1 MCATCHGV
9 NTERLRKVPAACA
22 LAACALAAC
31 SSGGNGDAG
40 AAADVAV
47 DVALEAVATPGD
59 AAVDAAPDAT
69 LDAPQDAP
77 ALPVVPVGGACDPN
91 ERANVCAAAST
102 CAGTGTAAR
111 CVADGAMGGRCRT
124 ATSRC
129 DAGLACDDDRLA
141 PTCRTAV
148 AEGER
153 CDPAGVTNICVSPAR
168 CTTAMAVSTCRTAPY
183 IESRLMPPTFVNACA
198 SGGTRIALAGTS
210 RDDTH
215 ATAPLTIPFTFR
227 FFGVD
232 YTRVWPSTNG
242 YAVFGA
248 TAPQD
253 RPGGRDR
260 FPADEGPLVAAF
272 WADLV
277 LRAAPGS
284 DLCVR
289 TVGAAPDR
297 QFVIEW
303 LDAYHTTY
311 DSTHLTFEVV
321 LTETTNTVDVIYN
334 RLDPAG
340 DTTAEYVRGALATI
354 GLQSD
359 RGAQFVAHAGTVAT
373 TAGLRFTPR

>member
-1 MCATCHGV
+1 MI
-9 NTERLRKVPAACA
+9 TERLRGV
-22 LAACALAAC
+22 LAVFALAAC
-31 SSGGNGDAG
+31 SSESSGDAG
-40 AAADVAV
+40 PATDGAVDVTRADAADADAPSGDAPADVATI
-47 DVALEAVATPGD
+47 DAPPD
-59 AAVDAAPDAT
+59 AAEDAAT
-69 LDAPQDAP
+69 
-77 ALPVVPVGGACDPN
+77 LPVVPVGGACDPT
-91 ERANVCAAAST
+91 ERTNVCAMAST
-102 CAGTGTAAR
+102 CAGTGTMAR
-111 CVADGAMGGRCRT
+111 CVADGAMGGRCRAT
-124 ATSRC
+124 ASSRC
-129 DAGLACDDDRLA
+129 DTGLACDDDRLS

-153 CDPAGVTNICVSPAR
+153 CDPAGVTNVCVAPAR
-168 CTTAMAVSTCRTAPY
+168 CTTAMGMSTCRTAPY
-183 IESRLMPPTFVNACA
+183 VESRLTPPTFINACA
-198 SGGTRIALAGTS
+198 TGGTRVSLAGTS
-210 RDDTH
+210 RDDAH
-215 ATAPLTIPFTFR
+215 ATAALTIPFTFR

-232 YTRVWPSTNG
+232 YTQVWPSTNG

-253 RPGGRDR
+253 RAGGRDR

-289 TVGAAPDR
+289 TVGTAPDR

-311 DSTHLTFEVV
+311 DTTHLTFELV
-321 LTETTNTVDVIYN
+321 LTETTNTVDVIYS
-334 RLDPAG
+334 RLDPTG
-340 DTTAEYVRGALATI
+340 DTIAEYVHGALATI

>member
-1 MCATCHGV
+1 M
-9 NTERLRKVPAACA
+9 NTDRLRRV

-31 SSGGNGDAG
+31 SSEGNGDAG
-40 AAADVAV
+40 PAVDGGVDIAPDTAPDVAP
-47 DVALEAVATPGD
+47 D
-59 AAVDAAPDAT
+59 DAAPDAT
-69 LDAPQDAP
+69 LDAAKDAP
-77 ALPVVPVGGACDPN
+77 ALPVVPVGAACDPN
-91 ERANVCAAAST
+91 ERANVCATAST

-111 CVADGAMGGRCRT
+111 CVADGALGGRCR
-124 ATSRC
+124 AASSRC
-129 DAGLACDDDRLA
+129 DAGLACDDDRLS

-153 CDPAGVTNICVSPAR
+153 CDPAGVTNICVAPAR
-168 CTTAMAVSTCRTAPY
+168 CTTAMGASTCRTASY
-183 IESRLMPPTFVNACA
+183 VEGRLEIFSFIDACA
-198 SGGTRIALAGTS
+198 GSGTRVALAGAS

-215 ATAPLTIPFTFR
+215 AAAPLTIPFPFR
-227 FFGVD
+227 FFGVE
-232 YTRVWPSTNG
+232 YTQVWPSTNG

-289 TVGAAPDR
+289 TIGAAPIR

-303 LDAYHTTY
+303 RDAYHTTY
-311 DSTHLTFEVV
+311 DTTHLTFEVV
-321 LTETTNTVDVIYN
+321 LTETANTVDVIYN
-334 RLDPAG
+334 RLDPTG
-340 DTTAEYVRGALATI
+340 DTIAEYVHGALATI
-354 GLQSD
+354 GLQGD
-359 RGAQFVAHAGTVAT
+359 RGAQFVAHPGTVAT
-373 TAGLRFTPR
+373 TYGLRFSPR

>member
-1 MCATCHGV
+1 MITKRLCGV
-9 NTERLRKVPAACA
+9 
-22 LAACALAAC
+22 LAVFALAAC
-31 SSGGNGDAG
+31 SSESGGDARPATDG
-40 AAADVAV
+40 AVDATRADAADADAPAGDAPAGDALADVTTVDAAAD
-47 DVALEAVATPGD
+47 
-59 AAVDAAPDAT
+59 AAE
-69 LDAPQDAP
+69 DAP
-77 ALPVVPVGGACDPN
+77 ARPVVPVGGACDPS
-91 ERANVCAAAST
+91 ERANVCATSST
-102 CAGTGTAAR
+102 CAGTGAVAR
-111 CVADGAMGGRCRT
+111 CVADGAMGGRCRAAT
-124 ATSRC
+124 ASSRC
-129 DAGLACDDDRLA
+129 DTGLACDDDRLS

-153 CDPAGVTNICVSPAR
+153 CDPAGVTNVCVAPAR
-168 CTTAMAVSTCRTAPY
+168 CTTAMGMSTCRTAPY
-183 IESRLMPPTFVNACA
+183 VESRLMPPTFINACA
-198 SGGTRIALAGTS
+198 TGGTRVSLAGTS
-210 RDDTH
+210 RDDAH
-215 ATAPLTIPFTFR
+215 AAAALTIPFTFR

-232 YTRVWPSTNG
+232 YTQVWPSTNG

-253 RPGGRDR
+253 RAGGRDR

-289 TVGAAPDR
+289 TVGTAPDR

-311 DSTHLTFEVV
+311 DTTHLTFEVV
-321 LTETTNTVDVIYN
+321 LTETTNTVDVIYS
-334 RLDPAG
+334 RLDPTG
-340 DTTAEYVRGALATI
+340 DTIAEYVHGALATI

-359 RGAQFVAHAGTVAT
+359 RGAQFLAHAGTVAT

>member
-1 MCATCHGV
+1 MI
-9 NTERLRKVPAACA
+9 TERIRGV
-22 LAACALAAC
+22 LAVFALAAC
-31 SSGGNGDAG
+31 SSESSGDAG
-40 AAADVAV
+40 PATDGAVDVTRADAADADAPAGDAPADVATV
-47 DVALEAVATPGD
+47 DTSPDAPED
-59 AAVDAAPDAT
+59 AA
-69 LDAPQDAP
+69 
-77 ALPVVPVGGACDPN
+77 ALPVVPVGGACDPT
-91 ERANVCAAAST
+91 ERTNVCAMAST
-102 CAGTGTAAR
+102 CAGTGTMAR
-111 CVADGAMGGRCRT
+111 CVADGAMGGRCRAT
-124 ATSRC
+124 ASSRC
-129 DAGLACDDDRLA
+129 DTGLACDDDRLS

-153 CDPAGVTNICVSPAR
+153 CDPAGVTNVCVAPAR
-168 CTTAMAVSTCRTAPY
+168 CTTAMGMSTCRTAPY
-183 IESRLMPPTFVNACA
+183 VESRLTPPTFINACA
-198 SGGTRIALAGTS
+198 TGGTRVSLAGTS
-210 RDDTH
+210 RDDAH
-215 ATAPLTIPFTFR
+215 ATAALTIPFTFR

-232 YTRVWPSTNG
+232 YTQVWPSTNG

-253 RPGGRDR
+253 RAGGRDR

-289 TVGAAPDR
+289 TVGTAPDR

-311 DSTHLTFEVV
+311 DTTHLTFELV
-321 LTETTNTVDVIYN
+321 LTETTNTVDVIYS
-334 RLDPAG
+334 RLDPTG
-340 DTTAEYVRGALATI
+340 DTIAEYVHGALATI